1 MIAGLLDHLWQSSIF
16 AGGAGLLTLALRCN
30 AAGLRFQLWFV
41 ASLKF
46 LLPFAGLAAVGEGL
60 SRLLSPDL
68 ARAVLAIQPAAQRF
82 SAPAEEFV
90 AHQPTQIL
98 ELGGLLISVWILG
111 CAAVL
116 GLRLTRWLRLRA
128 LVQQADDLNVCAPIQ
143 VKASSWLQEP
153 GLVGI
158 LKPVILMPQGL
169 IARLSDAERDCILAH
184 ELGHLARR
192 DNLMA
197 AIHMMV
203 ETLFWFWPP
212 VWLIGARLVTERE
225 QACDQAVLSDGHDPE
240 IYAGSILKVCRFCI
254 PSPLACVA
262 GASGADL
269 MVRVRLIMAGERV
282 RDLGA
287 SHKLLLAG
295 FAIVALGLP
304 LAGGFV
310 ASPLG
315 VAVRRQVEAAK
326 LHVTKDFVPAVVVA
340 RQILPVP
347 RRTKRLAHP
356 PRVKIAAIRFAL
368 PPLPAQ
374 IPLSPSPPSLDE
386 NSSVPPPLP
395 RSPQANVI
403 HPVQPSV
410 SETLLALYPRGTGDP
425 DAVTC
430 RVPQQLPGSR
440 LRGPQVCQTNRLWA
454 SLRARHQDIA
464 PDGQTVMVLDGL
476 VRHEARSSPC
486 NVALKGT
493 ANFNWVS
500 GSYCF

>member
-1 MIAGLLDHLWQSSIF
+1 
-16 AGGAGLLTLALRCN
+16 
-30 AAGLRFQLWFV
+30 
-41 ASLKF
+41 
-46 LLPFAGLAAVGEGL
+46 
-60 SRLLSPDL
+60 
-68 ARAVLAIQPAAQRF
+68 
-82 SAPAEEFV
+82 
-90 AHQPTQIL
+90 
-98 ELGGLLISVWILG
+98 
-111 CAAVL
+111 
-116 GLRLTRWLRLRA
+116 LRLMRWLRLRA
-128 LVQQADDLNVCAPIQ
+128 LVKQAYDLKVCAPIQ

-158 LKPVILMPQGL
+158 FRPVILMPQGL

-184 ELGHLARR
+184 ELGHLGRR
-192 DNLMA
+192 DNLIA
-197 AIHMMV
+197 AIHMVV

-225 QACDQAVLSDGHDPE
+225 QACDQAVLADGHDPE

-254 PSPLACVA
+254 PSPLACAA

-269 MVRVRLIMAGERV
+269 KGRVRVIMAGERV

-295 FAIVALGLP
+295 CVFVALGLP

-310 ASPLG
+310 ASPL
-315 VAVRRQVEAAK
+315 VASVRRQVEAAK
-326 LHVTKDFVPAVVVA
+326 LHVTNDFVPAVVVA
-340 RQILPVP
+340 QQILPAP
-347 RRTKRLAHP
+347 RRTKRIAHP
-356 PRVKIAAIRFAL
+356 PRVKIAAITFAL

-374 IPLSPSPPSLDE
+374 IPLSPSPLSVND
-386 NSSVPPPLP
+386 NSSVPPAPAP
-395 RSPQANVI
+395 SPQANVI
-403 HPVQPSV
+403 HLAQPSV

-454 SLRARHQDIA
+454 GLRARHQDIA

-476 VRHEARSSPC
+476 ARHEARSSPC
-486 NVALKGT
+486 NLALQGT
-493 ANFNWVS
+493 GNFNWVS